1 MEERYNIMSRLRIY
15 ISYVDKNVDI
25 DSIINK
31 SDLNNIA
38 FKVGIMEEEWN
49 DDLNHYKPQLKL
61 LLERL
66 IKEGVLESDDSN
78 YEKYNL
84 LSFILNNHGLTIYE
98 YVEGMEMDEVMLI
111 NVASETLDLE
121 YASKSNNQKA
131 GNIENIIMK
140 RLYNQAKLDKEKK
153 VVTYLDK
160 LKLLKKLIL

>member
-1 MEERYNIMSRLRIY
+1 MSRLRIY

>member
-160 LKLLKKLIL
+160 LKLIKKLIL

>member
-1 MEERYNIMSRLRIY
+1 
-15 ISYVDKNVDI
+15 
-25 DSIINK
+25 
-31 SDLNNIA
+31 
-38 FKVGIMEEEWN
+38 EWN

>member
-1 MEERYNIMSRLRIY
+1 MSRLRIY

-160 LKLLKKLIL
+160 LKLIKKLIL